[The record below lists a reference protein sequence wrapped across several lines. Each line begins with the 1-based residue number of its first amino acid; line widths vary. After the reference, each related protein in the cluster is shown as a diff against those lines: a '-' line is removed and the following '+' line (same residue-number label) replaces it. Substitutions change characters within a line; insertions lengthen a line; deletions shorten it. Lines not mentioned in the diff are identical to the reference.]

1 MSKIVIKD
9 LPESVELDR
18 EAMRAVVGGA
28 APRLGMVSSPRS
40 CFFAAPLSFETPKIL
55 PSPLDMGG
63 LLLGQ
68 P

>member
-28 APRLGMVSSPRS
+28 APRLGMVSPRS
-40 CFFAAPLSFETPKIL
+40 CFFAAPLRFETPKIL